1 MPIVYAFVVNDQV
14 IYVGST
20 RQKLRARMYT
30 HKSEAKTKKRPYYD
44 IINEAGWDGVE
55 IRILF
60 EGEGDQYAI
69 ERRMLDQ
76 HRDTA
81 KNILNCGVTPEERK
95 ERAKASR
102 KRKRQD

>member
-20 RQKLRARMYT
+20 RQKLRDRMYT
-30 HKSEAKTKKRPYYD
+30 HKSDAKTKKRPYYD
-44 IINEAGWDGVE
+44 IINEAGWDAVE

-69 ERRMLDQ
+69 ERSMLDQ